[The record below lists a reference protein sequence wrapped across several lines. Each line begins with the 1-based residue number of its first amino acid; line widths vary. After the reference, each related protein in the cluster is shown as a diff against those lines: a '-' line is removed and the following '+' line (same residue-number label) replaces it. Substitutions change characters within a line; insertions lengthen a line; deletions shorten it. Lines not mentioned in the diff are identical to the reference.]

1 MSGETTEPGAGNGA
15 PDAVLGAGNGA
26 PGGGV
31 LPVPGAPETRVGMA
45 TDAEAPAVPAEA
57 PAVPAVPAVA
67 PAVPDLPVTIEL
79 LHDVELKVEVVLGR
93 ARLPLRDLLSL
104 RPGSTIELDRT
115 RNSPVDVLVN
125 GTLFA
130 RGDIV
135 VIDDA
140 ELGVQIETV
149 VGAEVARPGRSA

>member
-1 MSGETTEPGAGNGA
+1 MSDETAAAAPGAVPA
-15 PDAVLGAGNGA
+15 PEPAGSID
-26 PGGGV
+26 
-31 LPVPGAPETRVGMA
+31 VPGAARPAAAAGETRVGMA
-45 TDAEAPAVPAEA
+45 TDAEPAGASEP
-57 PAVPAVPAVA
+57 
-67 PAVPDLPVTIEL
+67 PVTIEL

-93 ARLPLRDLLSL
+93 ARLPLRDLLAL
-104 RPGSTIELDRT
+104 RPGSTIELDRS

-140 ELGVQIETV
+140 ELGVQIDTV
-149 VGAEVARPGRSA
+149 VGAEGTRQGRPA

>member
-1 MSGETTEPGAGNGA
+1 MSV
-15 PDAVLGAGNGA
+15 D
-26 PGGGV
+26 
-31 LPVPGAPETRVGMA
+31 VPGQLPQGDPDDLESDDLTTAVGGDPDELPLEPA
-45 TDAEAPAVPAEA
+45 AAERRPAAARTDAGGSP
-57 PAVPAVPAVA
+57 VA
-67 PAVPDLPVTIEL
+67 IEV

-93 ARLPLRDLLSL
+93 ARMPLRDLLAVH
-104 RPGSTIELDRT
+104 PGSTIELDRS

-140 ELGVQIETV
+140 ELGVQIDTV
-149 VGAEVARPGRSA
+149 VGTDSARQGRSA